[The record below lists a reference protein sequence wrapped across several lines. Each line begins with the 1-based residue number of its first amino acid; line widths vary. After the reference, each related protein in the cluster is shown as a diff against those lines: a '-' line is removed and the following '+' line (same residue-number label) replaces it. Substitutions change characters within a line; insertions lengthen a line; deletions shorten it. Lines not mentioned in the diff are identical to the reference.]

1 MKRKMFAIML
11 AALTIFSVQFPVAA
25 ANASD
30 INDASGMVQKPETIL
45 AAIDADTLVSVKE
58 TQILYNLA
66 DNPVA
71 LMYYPDPVGYIIA
84 DDKGRIVQYSL
95 ENDNTFFVNPDAH
108 DCYACALGYMEKV
121 DGTYADLTSGNAF
134 TASVMRTASNG
145 APLTDRI
152 SDVANL
158 TALYYLN

>member
-11 AALTIFSVQFPVAA
+11 AVLTIFSVRFPVTA

-30 INDASGMVQKPETIL
+30 MNDASGMVQNPETIL
-45 AAIDADTLVSVKE
+45 AAIDTDTSVSVKE

-71 LMYYPDPVGYIIA
+71 VMYYLDPVGYIIA
-84 DDKGRIVQYSL
+84 DDEGRIVQYSL

-108 DCYACALGYMEKV
+108 YCYTGALGYIEKV
-121 DGTYADLTSGNAF
+121 DGIYVDLTNGNFF
-134 TASVMRTASNG
+134 TPSVMRTASNR

-152 SDVANL
+152 SNVANL
-158 TALYYLN
+158 TALYDLN